1 MELKATLKELMDNA
15 GSKASVDV
23 VLKNGNILLRNF
35 HIVEFDEIKSLLK
48 GITMQEQY
56 TSLKENRNPVYCFF
70 RIDEIKEI
78 EIAEMVRV

>member
-1 MELKATLKELMDNA
+1 MELKATLKELVDA
-15 GSKASVDV
+15 TRSKASIDL

-35 HIVEFDEIKSLLK
+35 HIVEVDEIRNLLK

-56 TSLKENRNPVYCFF
+56 SSLKEKRTPVYCHF

-78 EIAEMVRV
+78 EIAEPVRV